1 MIHQGQQGVDS
12 WHQLRL
18 GKATGSNISKIRA
31 KIKTGWGASRG
42 DYKTQLVLERITGKP
57 TEFFV
62 TGPMKDGTEREPVA
76 RSLYCQLFNREV
88 SEVAFIDH
96 PLITMSGS
104 SPDGLIIGTNG
115 GIEIKCQ
122 QPKGHLEVL
131 KGAEIPDAH
140 NQQMQW
146 LMACAA
152 LDFVDYVN
160 FNPDFPEHLQL
171 KVRTVHRDAALI
183 SQMEDDV
190 SAFLEEVAADE
201 QFLRELDTE
210 RKAA

>member
-1 MIHQGQQGVDS
+1 MIIQGS
-12 WHQLRL
+12 PEWHQLRL

-31 KIKTGWGASRG
+31 KIKTGWGASRAE
-42 DYKTQLVLERITGKP
+42 YKTQLVLERITGKP

-88 SEVAFIDH
+88 IEVPFVDH
-96 PLITMSGS
+96 SLIEMSGS
-104 SPDGLIIGTNG
+104 SPDGLIVGENA

-131 KGAEIPDAH
+131 KGAPIPDAH
-140 NQQMQW
+140 MQQMQW
-146 LMACAA
+146 LMACSGM
-152 LDFVDYVN
+152 DFVDYIN

-171 KVRTVHRDAALI
+171 KVRTVVRDPALI
-183 SQMEDDV
+183 SEMEDDV
-190 SAFLEEVAADE
+190 SLFLEEVLADE
-201 QFLRELDTE
+201 NFLRELAPKE
-210 RKAA
+210 RNAA